1 MHALR
6 LTASFLIVCGLAAL
20 VVGDHRLDILL
31 DNPHKSKDPNYHLD
45 PNKNNDDKKQEQTT
59 TDNQQHQHQQEQTT
73 TDGPLDNKGKKIVKK
88 IVKAVAQVIHE
99 EAAGLTVGEICGIVF
114 GVASFLASVLGAA
127 YKVTK
132 DARGGNAGFGDC
144 WLDFVVGCFRLLYRQ
159 RPRAQ
164 APAIEA

>member
-1 MHALR
+1 MR
-6 LTASFLIVCGLAAL
+6 FISSFLIVSGLAAL
-20 VVGDHRLDILL
+20 VVGDYRLDMLH
-31 DNPHKSKDPNYHLD
+31 DKPHKSKDPNFHLD
-45 PNKNNDDKKQEQTT
+45 PSKDNDNDKRQLQTT
-59 TDNQQHQHQQEQTT
+59 TDNQQQQQQQEQTT

-88 IVKAVAQVIHE
+88 IVKAVAQVIKE

-114 GVASFLASVLGAA
+114 GVAGFLASVVGAA

-132 DARGGNAGFGDC
+132 NARAGNAGFGDC

-159 RPRAQ
+159 QQPRAQ